1 MRFRFTLLLILLCL
15 SPKGFAASLDDL
27 VRRENLFY
35 KKFTDEPFT
44 GELDKGLTRGSIK
57 NGHFVGS
64 HITYHDNGQLMMKGS
79 FNKNGQMDGLWEVYH
94 ENGQLF
100 SKGEYRNGKSEGYWE
115 SYLPDGTVM
124 STGTYRNGEKISD

>member
-44 GELDKGLTRGSIK
+44 GELDKSLTRGSIK

-79 FNKNGQMDGLWEVYH
+79 FNKNGQMDGLWRCITKMDNCLVKV
-94 ENGQLF
+94 NTGMGSQ
-100 SKGEYRNGKSEGYWE
+100 KGTGSHTFPMELLCRREPIE
-115 SYLPDGTVM
+115 TV
-124 STGTYRNGEKISD
+124 RK